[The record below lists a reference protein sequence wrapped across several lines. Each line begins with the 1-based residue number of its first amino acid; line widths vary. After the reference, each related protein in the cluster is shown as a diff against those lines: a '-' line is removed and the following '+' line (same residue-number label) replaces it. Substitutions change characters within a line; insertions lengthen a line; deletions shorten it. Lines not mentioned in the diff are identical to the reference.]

1 MDERRPSVVYT
12 GSNGQRVEGVY
23 PPARFAMLAANW
35 RVAIVWDDRGKTR
48 SYDLNQ
54 LNLWR
59 LQRTLA
65 RHGVIVRVAG
75 NGSTWL
81 IGGNR

>member
-1 MDERRPSVVYT
+1 MDEKRPTVFYASPD
-12 GSNGQRVEGVY
+12 GRRVEGY
-23 PPARFAMLAANW
+23 WPPTRFVMLAANW
-35 RVAIVWDDRGKTR
+35 RVAIVLDDWGKTR

-65 RHGVIVRVAG
+65 RYGVIVRVAG